1 MLSALS
7 MMMLR
12 GQKKQQWSK
21 GGKGSRILMLSAL
34 SMMMSRGQ
42 KKQQWSKG
50 GKGSR
55 ILKFR
60 TLTESLRILGKREAD
75 MTARQRPV

>member
-1 MLSALS
+1 MLSASL
-7 MMMLR
+7 
-12 GQKKQQWSK
+12 
-21 GGKGSRILMLSAL
+21 
-34 SMMMSRGQ
+34 MMMSRGQ

-50 GKGSR
+50 GKSSR

-75 MTARQRPV
+75 MTAHQRPV

>member
-1 MLSALS
+1 MLSASL

-21 GGKGSRILMLSAL
+21 GGEGSRIS
-34 SMMMSRGQ
+34 
-42 KKQQWSKG
+42 
-50 GKGSR
+50 
-55 ILKFR
+55 KFR
-60 TLTESLRILGKREAD
+60 ALTESLRILGKYEAD